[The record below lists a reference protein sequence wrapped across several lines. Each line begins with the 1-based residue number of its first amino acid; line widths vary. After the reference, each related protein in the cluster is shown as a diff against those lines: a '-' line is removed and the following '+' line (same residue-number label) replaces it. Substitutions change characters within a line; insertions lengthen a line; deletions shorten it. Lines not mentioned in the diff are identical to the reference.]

1 MATGEATVHLVV
13 WSDYLCPW
21 CYLGTARIRRL
32 EQEFGRALRV
42 EWRAFLL
49 RPTAQSGRSLERFRA
64 YTQSWLR
71 PAAEEDAPEFRP
83 WASDEGPPSHSV
95 PAHAAA
101 KAAAAVDADA
111 FRPLHERLMRAY
123 FTESRDITR
132 RETLQALW
140 LECGLPAEAFEN
152 AFAPATEATVMADHQ
167 DALARGVTGVPAIM
181 MVGNDVPTLGAMP
194 YATYRRWIARALGRE
209 R

>member
-1 MATGEATVHLVV
+1 VAAGVRLVV

-32 EQEFGRALRV
+32 EQEFADALQV

-49 RPTAQSGRSLERFRA
+49 RPSPEPGRSLERFRE
-64 YTQSWLR
+64 YTRSWLR
-71 PAAEEDAPEFRP
+71 PAAEPDAPAFRP
-83 WASDEGPPSHSV
+83 WAGDEGPPSHSI

-101 KAAAAVDADA
+101 KAAAALDEGA
-111 FRPLHERLMRAY
+111 FRRMHDRLLRAY

-140 LECGLPAEAFEN
+140 SECGLPEAALEPAFTPEMREVVVAE
-152 AFAPATEATVMADHQ
+152 HR
-167 DALARGVTGVPAIM
+167 DALAHGVNGVPAIM
-181 MVGNDVPTLGAMP
+181 MAGNDVPMLGALP
-194 YATYRRWIARALGRE
+194 YETYRRWIARALGRE
-209 R
+209 G